1 MLSPDTIKSFQ
12 TQISKVGANLDAIDK
27 KIQESIEKAQQAGDG
42 DSVIKLAALGS
53 ELKALKNS
61 FSSQDTGSDAE
72 LEKAAQTLG
81 KINADMDSII
91 SKNNSTA
98 ALISNVSD
106 LITNITGFISPAN
119 PEDSEDPTNPT
130 DSTDS
135 ANSTQA

>member
-91 SKNNSTA
+91 SKNNWTA